1 MSLLSAALEHTAESS
16 PFTTLETFRKHLDPV
31 WIGEALTAT
40 GTASMRK
47 RRLPAEQVIWLVI
60 GMALMRDRPM
70 PDVIAQLELVLPG
83 ANGEDVAASAITKA
97 RQRVGEEPL
106 AWLFERSAQQW
117 AHASARANAWPG
129 LALYAVDGTT
139 LRVADTMENR
149 AYFGLADGGH
159 RGPSGYPLVRLVTLL
174 AVRSHLLAAAAFGPY
189 GRSEQHYADT
199 LWAEVPEHSLMLID
213 RNFLSAP
220 ILWTLQNGEQE
231 RHWLIRAKS
240 NTQWRVLHE
249 LGPHDHLVELKVS
262 RQSRQQHPDL
272 PATLRARAIRYR
284 HPDSKGE
291 QWLLTSLVESDA
303 YPAEELIALYH
314 ERWEIELSYDEL
326 KTHLLDGEVTLRS
339 RRPDSVRQEL
349 WGVLLTYNLI
359 RLEMERIARE
369 LDVPPAR
376 ISFMAAVRYIRDE
389 WLWCT
394 VASPGSIPSKLRR
407 MRQRIAT
414 HLLPPRRSHRRYPR
428 AVKIK
433 MSNYAKKRRPNEPQK
448 QQCASSTVA

>member
-16 PFTTLETFRKHLDPV
+16 PFTTLETFRKHLDPTWV
-31 WIGEALTAT
+31 EEALAAT
-40 GTASMRK
+40 GTASLRK

-70 PDVIAQLELVLPG
+70 PEVIAKLELVLPG
-83 ANGEDVAASAITKA
+83 AKGEDVAASAISKA
-97 RQRVGEEPL
+97 RQRVGEDPL
-106 AWLFERSAQQW
+106 AWLFERCAQQW
-117 AHASARANAWPG
+117 AHASARTDAWRG
-129 LALYAVDGTT
+129 LAVYAVDGTT
-139 LRVADTMENR
+139 LRVPDSMENR

-189 GRSEQHYADT
+189 TRSEKHYAGK
-199 LWAEVPEHSLMLID
+199 LWAEVPGHSLVTVD

-220 ILWTLQNGEQE
+220 ILWALQNGAQE

-240 NTQWRVLHE
+240 NTQWRVLRK

-272 PATLRARAIRYR
+272 PGTIRARAIRYR
-284 HPDSKGE
+284 HPGSKGE
-291 QWLLTSLVESDA
+291 QWLLTSLLDSET

-339 RRPDSVRQEL
+339 KRPDSARQEV

-369 LDVPPAR
+369 LDVPPTR

-407 MRQRIAT
+407 MRQRIAA

-433 MSNYAKKRRPNEPQK
+433 MSNYAKKRRPEQLQR
-448 QQCASSTVA
+448 QQRVVPPVA